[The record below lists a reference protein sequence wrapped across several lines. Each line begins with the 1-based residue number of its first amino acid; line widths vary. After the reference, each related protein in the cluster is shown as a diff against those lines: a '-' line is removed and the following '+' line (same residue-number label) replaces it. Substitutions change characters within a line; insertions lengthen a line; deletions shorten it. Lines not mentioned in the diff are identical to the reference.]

1 MVNGLGIFRILP
13 TVGVIDILPDDT
25 FLTVQ
30 YIPMDAF
37 APGRTR
43 LVVDTVNKNVVDCLG
58 AVNVSGEP
66 LMSEILSR
74 DVT

>member
-1 MVNGLGIFRILP
+1 VNGLGIFRILP

-30 YIPMDAF
+30 YIPMDAS

-43 LVVDTVNKNVVDCLG
+43 LVVETVNKNVVDCVA

-66 LMSEILSR
+66 LMSEIFSR

>member
-1 MVNGLGIFRILP
+1 VNGLGIFRILP

-30 YIPMDAF
+30 YIPIDAF

-43 LVVDTVNKNVVDCLG
+43 LVVDTVNKNVVDCV
-58 AVNVSGEP
+58 AEASVRVEP
-66 LMSEILSR
+66 LMSEMLSR

>member
-1 MVNGLGIFRILP
+1 MVNGLVIFRIVP

-30 YIPMDAF
+30 YIPCDAF

-43 LVVDTVNKNVVDCLG
+43 LVVDTVNKNVVDWLA
-58 AVNVSGEP
+58 AVNVRVE
-66 LMSEILSR
+66 LLISEIFSR

>member
-1 MVNGLGIFRILP
+1 VNGLVIFRIVP

-43 LVVDTVNKNVVDCLG
+43 LVVDTVNKNVVACVG
-58 AVNVSGEP
+58 AVNVRVEP
-66 LMSEILSR
+66 LMSEMLSR

>member
-1 MVNGLGIFRILP
+1 MNGFGIFKILP
-13 TVGVIDILPDDT
+13 TVGVIFMLPDDT
-25 FLTVQ
+25 FLTAQ
-30 YIPMDAF
+30 YIPLDAF

-43 LVVDTVNKNVVDCLG
+43 LAVETVNKNVVDCVG
-58 AVNVSGEP
+58 AVNVRVDV

>member
-1 MVNGLGIFRILP
+1 VNGLGIFKILP
-13 TVGVIDILPDDT
+13 PVGVIDILPDDT

-43 LVVDTVNKNVVDCLG
+43 LVVDTVNKNVVDCV
-58 AVNVSGEP
+58 AEASVRVEP
-66 LMSEILSR
+66 LMSEMLSR

>member
-1 MVNGLGIFRILP
+1 VNGLGIFKILP

-43 LVVDTVNKNVVDCLG
+43 LVVDTVNKNVVDCV
-58 AVNVSGEP
+58 AEASVRVEP
-66 LMSEILSR
+66 LMSEMLSR

>member
-1 MVNGLGIFRILP
+1 MNGLGIFRILP

-30 YIPMDAF
+30 YIPIDAF

-43 LVVDTVNKNVVDCLG
+43 LVVDTVNKNVVDCVA

-66 LMSEILSR
+66 LMSEMLSR